1 MPTLRTLALMA
12 LVSATAACG
21 SSSFNSTWANDRAK
35 PVDMAGKK
43 VLAVVQVREDGRRRA
58 SEDALARELTS
69 RGAQGI
75 PSYTLFPSN
84 IGVDTAAARKIAESN
99 QIAGIVMMRLTG
111 KEQEVSSSPTY
122 AGGYYGS
129 PYYGSAW
136 GAWGYG
142 WGTPY
147 MTESVRTDTKI
158 LVETKVY
165 SLEQN
170 LLVWAGTSETWN
182 PTRSDDVIRELSAAV
197 SKEMQRARLIVPKAK

>member
-1 MPTLRTLALMA
+1 MSLLRHLTLLA
-12 LVSATAACG
+12 LVSAATACS
-21 SSSFNSTWANDRAK
+21 SSSFTSTWVNTQAK
-35 PVDMAGKK
+35 PVDMTGKK
-43 VLAVVQVREDGRRRA
+43 VLAVVQVREDSRRRA

-75 PSYTLFPSN
+75 PSYTIFPSN
-84 IGVDTAAARKIAESN
+84 IGVDTVAAKKIALDN
-99 QIAGIVMMRLTG
+99 QIAGVVIMRLVA

-122 AGGYYGS
+122 VGGYYGS
-129 PYYGSAW
+129 PYYGSTW
-136 GAWGYG
+136 GAWGGG
-142 WGTPY
+142 WGSPY
-147 MTESVRTDTKI
+147 VTETVRTDTKV

-197 SKEMQRARLIVPKAK
+197 SGEMQRARLIARTSK

>member
-1 MPTLRTLALMA
+1 MPLLRNLALMA
-12 LVSATAACG
+12 LVAASTACG
-21 SSSFNSTWANDRAK
+21 SSSFTSTWSNERAR
-35 PVDMAGKK
+35 PVDMSGKK
-43 VLAVVQVREDGRRRA
+43 VLAVVQVREDRRRRS
-58 SEDALARELTS
+58 SEDALAREITT

-75 PSYTLFPSN
+75 PSYTIFPSN
-84 IGVDTAAARKIAESN
+84 IGVDTAAARKIALDN
-99 QIAGIVMMRLTG
+99 QIAGIVIMRLTG
-111 KEQEVSSSPTY
+111 KELEVSSTPTY

-142 WGTPY
+142 WGSPY
-147 MTESVRTDTKI
+147 MTETVRTDTKV

-182 PTRSDDVIRELSAAV
+182 PSHSDEVIGELSAAV
-197 SKEMQRARLIVPKAK
+197 SKEMQRAGLIKSRTK